1 MKKYLLITGLMCMAT
16 ILPAG
21 AVVKCVKLTSSTTCT
36 PGNSASGSNWSI
48 TCGDIPIQG
57 VAFCGSASGGTSG
70 ATRDSVP
77 VFSSGDMNKYCWCRM
92 ISPAVSPWVYAGY
105 SGTNTN
111 SCVINCASQ
120 CVSRASYTSAFTQSL
135 FGNLSN

>member
-1 MKKYLLITGLMCMAT
+1 MAT

-57 VAFCGSASGGTSG
+57 VAFCGSTSG

-77 VFSSGDMNKYCWCRM
+77 VFSSGDR
-92 ISPAVSPWVYAGY
+92 
-105 SGTNTN
+105 
-111 SCVINCASQ
+111 INIVGAE
-120 CVSRASYTSAFTQSL
+120 
-135 FGNLSN
+135 

>member
-36 PGNSASGSNWSI
+36 PGNSASGSNW
-48 TCGDIPIQG
+48 GDIPIQG

-77 VFSSGDMNKYCWCRM
+77 FFSSGDR
-92 ISPAVSPWVYAGY
+92 
-105 SGTNTN
+105 
-111 SCVINCASQ
+111 INIVGAE
-120 CVSRASYTSAFTQSL
+120 
-135 FGNLSN
+135 